1 MTTEIQKQEKIL
13 ALVQKESNLI
23 EAFIP
28 IQDKLFLFAPEDI
41 QGWQEEKKE
50 AFLRKT
56 MAKIAHDEKLAE
68 CFNTPQGK
76 MSIME
81 AVQKSC
87 STGLEIGGKH
97 AYLVPQKVNGNLTV
111 RYSMRASGYYALL
124 AGGSRPIF
132 SDLRW
137 SLVYEE
143 DAKLNEKIND
153 GYIKNGHPYKSVVDP
168 ATGEIFHNVPMVE
181 SRGKVIGCWV
191 QIIKKNG
198 QKEAIYFTLEKIN
211 QWRAQSKNSR
221 DDSPW
226 KKWPDEMAEQAC
238 IRHACER
245 YEQAREI
252 LAASIYDDET
262 IEEETTTEAL
272 SRVLEPDE
280 F

>member
-97 AYLVPQKVNGNLTV
+97 AYLVPQNIGGNLTA
-111 RYSMRASGYYALL
+111 RYSIKASGYLALL
-124 AGGSRPIF
+124 AGGTRPIF

-137 SLVYEE
+137 AKVYEADE
-143 DAKLNEKIND
+143 CKID
-153 GYIKNGHPYKSVVDP
+153 SG
-168 ATGEIFHNVPMVE
+168 TGEVVHQISVT
-181 SRGKVIGCWV
+181 SDRGKLVGTWV
-191 QIIKKNG
+191 QIVKKNG
-198 QKEAIYFTLEKIN
+198 QKEAVFFNMEKIN
-211 QWRAQSKNSR
+211 QWKAKSKAQGGA
-221 DDSPW
+221 W
-226 KKWPDEMAEQAC
+226 KDWPDEMAEQAC
-238 IRHACER
+238 IRHACDK
-245 YEQAREI
+245 YEQARDL

-272 SRVLEPDE
+272 NRELDPGDDE